1 MHQANIHLNQWQP
14 DNPQWMKKRTE
25 EWAHIKANLN
35 KMHPQIPR
43 RSQRFHKQLF
53 FYGIVDPILS
63 DLDAMMRENI
73 DPPFPGNLAF
83 FKMWYLPQ
91 PSATAFKEI
100 FEVEERLSAL
110 SRSRST
116 LFQVFKHTL
125 FTTDYGM
132 CGGREELM
140 VKTFIPD
147 YDHQQCLVQG
157 RNKYSL
163 NLRPQFVLK
172 LCVYATLQLLDDG
185 NINRFAPGQYLWD
198 NFNDSSER
206 HPDLILE
213 TNFHEVSLR
222 MCLRMILD
230 WDDRDDAPKHL
241 AHCAKLRATLLAGFE
256 AGDFSPILMK
266 YWQQEKLD
274 YQEGKPSPTH

>member
-14 DNPQWMKKRTE
+14 DNPQWMKQRTE

-35 KMHPQIPR
+35 KMHPRIPR

-73 DPPFPGNLAF
+73 APPFPGYLPF

-91 PSATAFKEI
+91 PSAAAFKEI
-100 FEVEERLSAL
+100 FEVEERLNPLSL
-110 SRSRST
+110 SRSA
-116 LFQVFKHTL
+116 LFYVFDDML
-125 FTTDYGM
+125 FSSDYGM

-140 VKTFIPD
+140 VKTFIPNF
-147 YDHQQCLVQG
+147 DHQQCLVQG
-157 RNKYSL
+157 RQKYYF
-163 NLRPQFVLK
+163 NLVPDSVLK

-185 NINRFAPGQYLWD
+185 NINPFAPGQYLWD
-198 NFNDSSER
+198 NLNDSSER
-206 HPDLILE
+206 HPDLIFKK
-213 TNFHEVSLR
+213 NRDEVSLR
-222 MCLRMILD
+222 MCLRLILD

-241 AHCAKLRATLLAGFE
+241 AHCAKLRATLLARFE

-274 YQEGKPSPTH
+274 YQEGKPSLTY